1 MSLGMKQRFLLGLAT
16 AHNPSLV
23 LLDEPFNGLDPDGVE
38 LFIENV
44 KTLSENRVLIIS
56 SHILRDMETFLD
68 DVIFIEKGNVQEPK
82 SMVEIREEYR
92 EGLKE
97 YYDEQKR
104 NMISDSKLNVYR
116 YELDKIKNVWFKSF
130 LNYTGNPNVIFMF
143 FSFVGIFDESADTI
157 SSFQGII
164 ALSNTVS
171 MCGISI
177 YGAVL
182 LRKELVRFYVGNHRN
197 RTFLFPIDRKEL
209 LVKTS
214 SFT

>member
-1 MSLGMKQRFLLGLAT
+1 AT

-104 NMISDSKLNVYR
+104 KHD
-116 YELDKIKNVWFKSF
+116 
-130 LNYTGNPNVIFMF
+130 
-143 FSFVGIFDESADTI
+143 
-157 SSFQGII
+157 
-164 ALSNTVS
+164 
-171 MCGISI
+171 
-177 YGAVL
+177 
-182 LRKELVRFYVGNHRN
+182 
-197 RTFLFPIDRKEL
+197 
-209 LVKTS
+209 
-214 SFT
+214 